1 MTFPEAAAVT
11 AWFLGAA
18 ACFGVEWLIRA
29 RRWRD
34 ADHG

>member
-1 MTFPEAAAVT
+1 MKDYVVAAIVVC
-11 AWFLGAA
+11 FLAGA

-34 ADHG
+34 DDHG